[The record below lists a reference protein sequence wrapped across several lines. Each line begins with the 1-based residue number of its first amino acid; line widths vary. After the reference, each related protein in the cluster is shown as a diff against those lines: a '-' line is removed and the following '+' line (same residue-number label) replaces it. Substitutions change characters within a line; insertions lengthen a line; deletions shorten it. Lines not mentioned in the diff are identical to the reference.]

1 MESLQESHETDTTKQ
16 QRDGPMNTDLNDLS
30 YTDGFILHR
39 YFRITETKTQR

>member
-30 YTDGFILHR
+30 YFVHGRFHPPPLL
-39 YFRITETKTQR
+39 